1 MQAVLEVQQKTSLK
15 NTLLQKRIQTLTDV
29 AEHKESLLNEFAN
42 IKSDEREQISKK
54 LQVGSTIE
62 ENFYL

>member
-62 ENFYL
+62 ENVYL